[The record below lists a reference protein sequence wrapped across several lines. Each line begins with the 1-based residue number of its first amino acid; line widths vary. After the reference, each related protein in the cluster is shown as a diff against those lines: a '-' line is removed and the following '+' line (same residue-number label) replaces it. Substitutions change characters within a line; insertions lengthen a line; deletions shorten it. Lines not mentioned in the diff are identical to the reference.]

1 VEDRR
6 TAEAALSRTGPPGSA
21 PGTPPPYDRNV
32 SATPALPRGGSRPAT
47 GRGSGPAADE
57 VHRITN
63 ARSSLQD
70 DIAARNKRYM
80 LQMSTRVV
88 CFVGAVVVD
97 HWTRWI
103 LVAGAVFLPYIA
115 VVIANAGREKA
126 TDPGTYVD
134 AAADPWALPSRPSE
148 PVMTFDA
155 DGVADTATAG
165 PRSTSRPRT
174 GPASSGSP
182 T

>member
-1 VEDRR
+1 M
-6 TAEAALSRTGPPGSA
+6 G
-21 PGTPPPYDRNV
+21 
-32 SATPALPRGGSRPAT
+32 
-47 GRGSGPAADE
+47 E
-57 VHRITN
+57 VHRITS

-155 DGVADTATAG
+155 DPASETASSGPRATAG
-165 PRSTSRPRT
+165 PRDGHATGSTP
-174 GPASSGSP
+174 
-182 T
+182 